1 MEEII
6 NVLMF
11 CIWLGA
17 LILCCILVVSGVLRW
32 LAPVDKRQ
40 KRLNFVSIIAFII
53 LCVIFVIRNQ
63 TVLLKPFVNK
73 YGNENTTLFF
83 INVSKI
89 TIKLLMLGIIV
100 ASSAMLLFVVV
111 LFISYGFKAIIR
123 AKRSGSGYTQ
133 IADAIKN
140 KSEELVNIMKTPIFM
155 MVITWGIVAI
165 FIILPLLMGDKS
177 SSRVT
182 QVWKTGVNEISM
194 YFNSSNAGESFYKQ
208 LSSYV
213 LIFIIVLGVGF
224 ATIKILYSI
233 VNRTFAEKGEKELL
247 DEYSAPIGLLAVG
260 VSLLWTIT
268 KEDSDLWGD
277 PLGTITALLKSF
289 AAVIFI
295 VALAILTLEIIR
307 LLMDM
312 REKIIRQEAKL
323 LFVSLVGKASI
334 VLLEMLN
341 SIYGALNNVIGNAN
355 DDMLGKIHDQIRN
368 EMIHVIKK
376 QINDKK
382 EYETVFWGFDEK
394 ITKK

>member
-1 MEEII
+1 
-6 NVLMF
+6 
-11 CIWLGA
+11 
-17 LILCCILVVSGVLRW
+17 
-32 LAPVDKRQ
+32 
-40 KRLNFVSIIAFII
+40 
-53 LCVIFVIRNQ
+53 
-63 TVLLKPFVNK
+63 
-73 YGNENTTLFF
+73 
-83 INVSKI
+83 
-89 TIKLLMLGIIV
+89 
-100 ASSAMLLFVVV
+100 
-111 LFISYGFKAIIR
+111 
-123 AKRSGSGYTQ
+123 
-133 IADAIKN
+133 
-140 KSEELVNIMKTPIFM
+140 
-155 MVITWGIVAI
+155 
-165 FIILPLLMGDKS
+165 MGDKS